1 MKKLY
6 IIGNGFDLYHG
17 LPTSYKCFNCF
28 MCREHPEDHERIG
41 RIFDS
46 KDTNI
51 LWSKFEEKLGKLDV
65 SRLVSRNLPW
75 WVNTKERK
83 EFTNA
88 FDTLHADLVGH
99 FHDWVTKI
107 DISCANSKRLELDRN
122 AYYINFNYTYTLEEN
137 EGLYQIPKDHI
148 CYIHGDTCDNNSR
161 QPITGHGNVEY
172 ENLINEKEIRN
183 IIGNS
188 HKLPIWINTTD
199 DFVEEIVYEIKEL
212 LGGLKKDTN
221 GVLEYDDIKTFFD
234 NCAKSE
240 EIYVLGHSLAEVD
253 LPYFEKIAHE
263 SPGAKWY
270 ASYNV
275 DNAEK
280 DKKAIEN
287 MRKVCGIDHI
297 KLITLDELLSNQV

>member
-6 IIGNGFDLYHG
+6 IIGNGFDQYHD
-17 LPTSYKCFNCF
+17 LPTSFKCFNCF
-28 MCREHPEDHERIG
+28 MCREHPEIHKRIG
-41 RIFDS
+41 GIFDTS
-46 KDTNI
+46 NPNS
-51 LWSKFEEKLGKLDV
+51 LWSHFEKKLGELDV
-65 SRLVSRNLPW
+65 LGLVSRNLPW
-75 WVNTKERK
+75 WADTKNRK
-83 EFTNA
+83 EFSNS
-88 FDTLHADLVGH
+88 FDTLHMDLVGH
-99 FHDWVTKI
+99 FHDWATKI
-107 DISCANSKRLELDRN
+107 DMSCANSKRLELDRN
-122 AYYINFNYTYTLEEN
+122 AYYINFNYTFTLEEKK
-137 EGLYQIPKDHI
+137 GLYQIPKDHI
-148 CYIHGDTCDNNSR
+148 CYIHGDTCDNNFR

-188 HKLPIWINTTD
+188 HKLPIWVNTID

-212 LGGLKKDTN
+212 LRGLKKDTN
-221 GVLEYDDIKTFFD
+221 GVLGDYDIKKFIEERT
-234 NCAKSE
+234 KSE

-253 LPYFEKIAHE
+253 LPYFERIAQD
-263 SPGAKWY
+263 SRNANWY

-297 KLITLDELLSNQV
+297 ELITLDDLLKRG